1 MPRDFKHRA
10 QSKKKRKPV
19 SPWFGLV
26 AGLSIGL
33 FVAFLIFIRMQT
45 PHAPPP
51 FEEEAESQPV
61 ETPREATVD
70 VRKDSSDAIP
80 PPPKTRFEFYDTLPE
95 MQIVIPE
102 IEAIIPEQEIKGKSE
117 AGVKQVEQP
126 GTYYLQAGS
135 FRSPEQADR
144 FKAELVLQGFKT
156 SIQKVTINNTDT
168 FHRVRVGPFQDL
180 DALNQARQLL
190 NKQGIENKLIKIT
203 G

>member
-10 QSKKKRKPV
+10 HRKKKRKPV

-33 FVAFLIFIRMQT
+33 FVAFLVFIKMQT
-45 PHAPPP
+45 PHAPLPY
-51 FEEEAESQPV
+51 EKDAGLQPV
-61 ETPREATVD
+61 ETPREDTRD
-70 VRKDSSDAIP
+70 VRKDSDDAIP

-95 MQIVIPE
+95 MKIVIPE
-102 IEAIIPEQEIKGKSE
+102 IEVVIPEKEIKGKSE
-117 AGVKQVEQP
+117 AGVKQVKQP
-126 GTYYLQAGS
+126 GIYALQVGS
-135 FRSPEQADR
+135 FRNPEQADR
-144 FKAELVLQGFKT
+144 FKAELVLQGFET
-156 SIQKVTINNTDT
+156 SIQQVTINNTDT

-180 DALNQARQLL
+180 DALNRARQRL

>member
-10 QSKKKRKPV
+10 QRKKKRDPV
-19 SPWFGLV
+19 SPWLGLV

-45 PHAPPP
+45 PQARPP
-51 FEEEAESQPV
+51 FEGETESQAI
-61 ETPREATVD
+61 ETPREVPRD
-70 VRKDSSDAIP
+70 IRKETPDAAP
-80 PPPKTRFEFYDTLPE
+80 PPSKTRFEFYDTLPE

-102 IEAIIPEQEIKGKSE
+102 IEAVIPEQEISGKSE
-117 AGVKQVEQP
+117 AGVKKVEQP
-126 GTYYLQAGS
+126 GTYYLQVGS
-135 FRSPEQADR
+135 FRSKEQADR
-144 FKAELVLQGFKT
+144 FRAELVLQGFDT
-156 SIQKVTINNTDT
+156 SIQKVTINNTET

-190 NKQGIENKLIKIT
+190 NKQGTENKLIKIT